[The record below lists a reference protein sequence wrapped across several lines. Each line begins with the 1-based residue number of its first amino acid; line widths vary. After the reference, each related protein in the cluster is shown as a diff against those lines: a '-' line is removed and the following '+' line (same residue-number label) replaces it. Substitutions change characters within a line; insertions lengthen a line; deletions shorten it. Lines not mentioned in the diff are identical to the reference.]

1 MAFVKY
7 SANSS
12 YDIVSSRDLQA
23 SHSRDRAGGATVDH
37 VSFLCFWRLPL
48 HPERCCD
55 RLGIFSAEVSRCL
68 LGRLLHGEVDR
79 VSRTASVDS
88 PTSKSVPS
96 APRES
101 LNLRNAAFNSQGI
114 TFPCRLH
121 ARRWIVIMHAII
133 SPGAKATSVS
143 GSCTQTCAHL
153 RTCSEGLVSRG

>member
-1 MAFVKY
+1 MSFVIC
-7 SANSS
+7 ATNSS
-12 YDIVSSRDLQA
+12 YAIVSSRDLQA
-23 SHSRDRAGGATVDH
+23 SHSRDRAGGATADH
-37 VSFLCFWRLPL
+37 VSFLCFGGSHCIPSGVVTALASSR
-48 HPERCCD
+48 RKSAD
-55 RLGIFSAEVSRCL
+55 AFSAACFMVKL
-68 LGRLLHGEVDR
+68 AVLVAPLRLTR
-79 VSRTASVDS
+79 Q
-88 PTSKSVPS
+88 PPKVPS

>member
-1 MAFVKY
+1 MRDQFV
-7 SANSS
+7 
-12 YDIVSSRDLQA
+12 ICHCIEQRFA
-23 SHSRDRAGGATVDH
+23 SEPLTRQGWWRNGRPRLLLV
-37 VSFLCFWRLPL
+37 FWRLPL

-55 RLGIFSAEVSRCL
+55 HLGIFSAEVSRCL

-133 SPGAKATSVS
+133 SPGAKATPVS

-153 RTCSEGLVSRG
+153 RTCSEGLVSRRG